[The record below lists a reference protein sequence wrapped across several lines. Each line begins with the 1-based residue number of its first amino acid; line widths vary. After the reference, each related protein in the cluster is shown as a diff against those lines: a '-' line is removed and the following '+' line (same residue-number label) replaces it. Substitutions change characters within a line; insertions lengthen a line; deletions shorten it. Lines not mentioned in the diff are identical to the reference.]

1 MTMAALMLAG
11 AMAFGHGPAVDQQ
24 PFAASRTDA
33 IRAAAREE
41 AVDAPAPADTEVR
54 YPSADG
60 DILADM
66 STATPIPPLKPA
78 RPIAAQFP
86 TRAAPAATGS
96 AVDASGLL
104 GGPKY

>member
-11 AMAFGHGPAVDQQ
+11 AMAFGHGPAIDQQ
-24 PFAASRTDA
+24 PFTASRADA
-33 IRAAAREE
+33 IRAAARVKT
-41 AVDAPAPADTEVR
+41 VDAPAPGDTTVR

-66 STATPIPPLKPA
+66 SPSVTALSPAPA
-78 RPIAAQFP
+78 RPLVARLP
-86 TRAAPAATGS
+86 PRTPSPAAP
-96 AVDASGLL
+96 VDATGLL